1 MKPKPISSDV
11 VVPQGV
17 AIDHSVT
24 IAAGVLL
31 SDRLAIEADA
41 VIERG
46 VVFANGG
53 AKPIQVRSCVLI
65 GAGAVIGPEV
75 ELGWGVHV
83 KPGSVVLASVPA
95 NAVVQG
101 NPARIVGY
109 VNSTETAHLAAGNAV
124 APISPSGDRREV
136 SIEPLG
142 IGSASVYYM
151 PRISDLRGSLSVGEF
166 EDHFP
171 FAPKRYFVV
180 FDVPSEELRGEH
192 AHKTCQQFLICV
204 QGSCRAL
211 LDDGSARREVVLDR
225 PDIGLYMP
233 SMIWGTQ
240 YRYTRDAV
248 LLVFT
253 SHAYD
258 ASDYIRTYDDFRK
271 EVAGRPNDTLS

>member
-1 MKPKPISSDV
+1 MKSISSDV
-11 VVPQGV
+11 VVPQGTT
-17 AIDHSVT
+17 IDHSVT

-31 SDRLAIEADA
+31 SDRLVIEADA
-41 VIERG
+41 VIEPG

-53 AKPIQVRSCVLI
+53 AKPIQVRSGVRI

-101 NPARIVGY
+101 NPAQIVGY
-109 VNSTETAHLAAGNAV
+109 VNSQETAHLAAGNAII
-124 APISPSGDRREV
+124 PISPSGDRREV
-136 SIEPLG
+136 SSEPLG
-142 IGSASVYYM
+142 VGSASVYYM
-151 PRISDLRGSLSVGEF
+151 PRISDLRGHLSVGEF
-166 EDHFP
+166 DSNFP
-171 FAPKRYFVV
+171 FTPKRYFIV

-192 AHKTCQQFLICV
+192 AHKTCQQFLVCV

-225 PDIGLYMP
+225 PDIGLHMP
-233 SMIWGTQ
+233 PMIWGTQ

-258 ASDYIRTYDDFRK
+258 ASDYIRTYDDFRSA
-271 EVAGRPNDTLS
+271 VAGRAHDPLS